1 MNNPCKNHR
10 FFKVAISFLR
20 LNNSR
25 EFLTRHPCLLYF
37 QKNGIR
43 CEIISEKTLGHF
55 PKFRFLNTR
64 GERSQTSVPRYK
76 NAPLPRL
83 GEEVF
88 GGTPPGPPLSVFVF
102 SKEEEER
109 RKKKEER
116 RPCMHTCTPL
126 CERVP
131 WHDRTHQRAALTQAQ
146 SQHQARAAACR
157 IASSFCAR
165 VACDHLSIMPVRLAG
180 WRRTRRACSAD
191 SFLIRGAK
199 HVTGQIKGNVSLY
212 NYIGKGTE
220 LNSAPSFFDHSFAVS
235 APAGV
240 RI

>member
-1 MNNPCKNHR
+1 MLIPV
-10 FFKVAISFLR
+10 FGFSIPGGGL
-20 LNNSR
+20 
-25 EFLTRHPCLLYF
+25 P
-37 QKNGIR
+37 
-43 CEIISEKTLGHF
+43 
-55 PKFRFLNTR
+55 
-64 GERSQTSVPRYK
+64 TSAPRYK

-131 WHDRTHQRAALTQAQ
+131 WHDRTHQRAALIQAQ

-165 VACDHLSIMPVRLAG
+165 IRPPAECRRAACPHALQDGAGCAAHVRLIVSSSEAQ
-180 WRRTRRACSAD
+180 SP
-191 SFLIRGAK
+191 SRGKLKAMS
-199 HVTGQIKGNVSLY
+199 VYTI
-212 NYIGKGTE
+212 T
-220 LNSAPSFFDHSFAVS
+220 
-235 APAGV
+235 
-240 RI
+240 